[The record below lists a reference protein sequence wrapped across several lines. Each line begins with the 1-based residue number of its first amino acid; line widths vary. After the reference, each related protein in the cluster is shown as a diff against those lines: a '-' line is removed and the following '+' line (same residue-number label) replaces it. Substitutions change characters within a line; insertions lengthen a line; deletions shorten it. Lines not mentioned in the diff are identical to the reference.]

1 MSAYAERTMPA
12 AKPRPGTLAAH
23 ESLDLGELLGSE
35 WEGFRLTAA
44 GLHHPYW
51 RRPFDHGDFKS
62 MFYRSQQVTILE
74 HELQRA
80 RADLDRAESAQ
91 EAADARANFYRQQL
105 RLESRMGMML
115 AAFSTT

>member
-1 MSAYAERTMPA
+1 MSAYAESTMPA

-35 WEGFRLTAA
+35 WDGFRLTAA

-51 RRPFDHGDFKS
+51 RRPFDAGDFKA
-62 MFYRSQQVTILE
+62 MFYRSQQVAILE
-74 HELQRA
+74 RDARQA
-80 RADLDRAESAQ
+80 RADLERAETAL
-91 EAADARANFYRQQL
+91 EAADVRADYYRQQL